1 MTDVRWIEVTA
12 RVALPDVELVAD
24 ALRSRAEGGVVIE
37 PAIRTSDRENF
48 RWEPLDEPSLLRA
61 CFPAPFDAS
70 DRRDL
75 RRRLATLPLS
85 APLPRLRYVEV
96 GPRDWA
102 EQWKRFYHPI
112 HAGERIVVRP
122 SWEAYEAA
130 AGELVVELDPGE
142 AFGTGQHETTRLC
155 LRALEGCVDAEAA
168 VIDVGAGSGILAIA
182 AARLGARSVRAVD
195 SDPATVEIA
204 RRNVAMNDVASTVRC
219 AAGSL
224 GATWPFEGSPQRSA
238 GVVVANISS
247 VAIVELM
254 PELAAALRDGGTLVA
269 SGFIARDAGMV
280 RDAAGRAGLR
290 ELELLEENDWRCL
303 VARQPDPGA

>member
-1 MTDVRWIEVTA
+1 MSDVRWIEVTA

-24 ALRSRAEGGVVIE
+24 TLRIRAEGGVVIE
-37 PAIRTSDRENF
+37 PAIRTSDTEHF

-61 CFPAPFDAS
+61 CFPAPFEAP
-70 DRRDL
+70 DRREL

-102 EQWKRFYHPI
+102 EEWKRFYHPI

-130 AGELVVELDPGE
+130 AGELVVELDPGA

-155 LRALEGCVDAEAA
+155 LRALERCVDTGAA

-182 AARLGARSVRAVD
+182 AAKLGARSVRAID
-195 SDPATVEIA
+195 SDAATVEVA

-224 GATWPFEGSPQRSA
+224 GATWPFEGSARRSA
-238 GVVVANISS
+238 DVVVANISS

-254 PELAAALRDGGTLVA
+254 PELASALRAGGTLVA

-280 RDAAGRAGLR
+280 RAAARRAGLR
-290 ELELLEENDWRCL
+290 ERELLAENDWRCL
-303 VARQPDPGA
+303 VARRPDERA